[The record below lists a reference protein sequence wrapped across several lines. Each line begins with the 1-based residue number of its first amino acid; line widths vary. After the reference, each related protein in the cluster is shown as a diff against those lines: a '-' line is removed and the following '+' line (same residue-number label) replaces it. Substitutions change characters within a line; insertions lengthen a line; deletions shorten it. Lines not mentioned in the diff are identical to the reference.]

1 MYEEILNNKTFL
13 EVLNDYSMSIVLVK
27 DNIIYI
33 DDLQEDKI
41 IEWDIIVLLEY
52 FIDQY
57 QNKLSYDCDSEYLQN
72 ALDELLMLRK
82 NFTTI

>member
-13 EVLNDYSMSIVLVK
+13 EVLNDYSMSIVLVI
-27 DNIIYI
+27 DNSIYI

-41 IEWDIIVLLEY
+41 IEWDINNLLDF

-57 QNKLSYDCDSEYLQN
+57 KNKLNWYDSEYLQN
-72 ALDELLMLRK
+72 VLDELLMLRK
-82 NFTTI
+82 NLTIN

>member
-13 EVLNDYSMSIVLVK
+13 EVLNDYSMSIVLVI
-27 DNIIYI
+27 DNSIYI

-57 QNKLSYDCDSEYLQN
+57 KNKLNWYDSEYLQEI
-72 ALDELLMLRK
+72 LDELLMLRK
-82 NFTTI
+82 NLTIN

>member
-1 MYEEILNNKTFL
+1 MYEEILINKTFL
-13 EVLNDYSMSIVLVK
+13 EILKDYDMSIVLVI

-57 QNKLSYDCDSEYLQN
+57 QNKLSYNCNSEYLQN
-72 ALDELLMLRK
+72 VLYELLMLRK

>member
-1 MYEEILNNKTFL
+1 MNEEILNNKTFL
-13 EVLNDYSMSIVLVK
+13 EVLNDYSMSIVLVI

-41 IEWDIIVLLEY
+41 IEWDIIVLLEH

-72 ALDELLMLRK
+72 VLYELLMLRK

>member
-13 EVLNDYSMSIVLVK
+13 EVLNDYSMSIVLVI
-27 DNIIYI
+27 DNSIYI

-57 QNKLSYDCDSEYLQN
+57 QNKLSYDCDSEYLQEI
-72 ALDELLMLRK
+72 LDELLMLRK
-82 NFTTI
+82 NLTIN

>member
-13 EVLNDYSMSIVLVK
+13 EVLNDYSMSIVLVI
-27 DNIIYI
+27 DNSIYI

-57 QNKLSYDCDSEYLQN
+57 KNKLNWYDSEYLQN
-72 ALDELLMLRK
+72 VLDELLMLRK
-82 NFTTI
+82 NLTIN

>member
-13 EVLNDYSMSIVLVK
+13 EVLNDYSMSIVLVI

>member
-13 EVLNDYSMSIVLVK
+13 EVLNDYSMSIVLVI
-27 DNIIYI
+27 DNSIYI

-82 NFTTI
+82 NLTIN

>member
-1 MYEEILNNKTFL
+1 MLETILKNETLLNIISDYEMEIIAIKG
-13 EVLNDYSMSIVLVK
+13 
-27 DNIIYI
+27 NIIYI
-33 DDLQEDKI
+33 CDLQEDKI

-72 ALDELLMLRK
+72 VLYELLMLRK
-82 NFTTI
+82 NLTIN